1 MKPTFGLYAPA
12 CRVLLYSALIAGAVR
27 CSFAAGYSLSFD
39 GVNDYVS
46 FGPAPGLGAAT
57 FTVETWFKRTGAG
70 VSTSTGYGG
79 ADAIPLVTKGRAE
92 VDGDN
97 RDMNYFL
104 GIRTSDNVLVA
115 DFEEGATGA
124 SPGQNHPVAG
134 VTPIANN
141 VWYHAAATYDGTKWQ
156 LFLNGALEAELVVGQ
171 PPRSDSIQYAAL
183 GSAIDSTGAAA
194 GFLNGVLDEVRIWNY
209 AHSAQQIADNK
220 NLEIPNASG
229 LIGRWG
235 LNEGSGTV
243 AVDSSGSGIN
253 GSLVNGPLWTT
264 GFQPS
269 TAPIITR
276 GPYLQMGTPTSVAVR
291 WRTDQPT
298 NSRVS
303 FGPSSVSLTSNI
315 DDATSTTEHEVRL
328 TASLRQRGIITQLA
342 RRLRRSRAAP
352 ISISSLRPHW
362 EPNSPRASGF
372 LAIRAK
378 LIQTLTPCET
388 PTPPSTARDIQTSG

>member
-1 MKPTFGLYAPA
+1 MKPTFRLYPPA
-12 CRVLLYSALIAGAVR
+12 FRVLLYSALIAGAVH

-70 VSTSTGYGG
+70 VNTSTGSGG
-79 ADAIPLVTKGRAE
+79 LDAIPLVTKGRAE

-104 GIRTSDNVLVA
+104 GIRASDNVLVA

-134 VTPIANN
+134 VTPIVNN

-171 PPRSDSIQYAAL
+171 PPRFDSIQQAAL

-194 GFLNGVLDEVRIWNY
+194 GFFNGVLDEVRIWNY
-209 AHSAQQIADNK
+209 ARSAQQIADNK
-220 NLEIPNASG
+220 NLEIPTAPG

-235 LNEGSGTV
+235 LNRGSTP
-243 AVDSSGSGIN
+243 
-253 GSLVNGPLWTT
+253 VN
-264 GFQPS
+264 
-269 TAPIITR
+269 
-276 GPYLQMGTPTSVAVR
+276 V
-291 WRTDQPT
+291 
-298 NSRVS
+298 N
-303 FGPSSVSLTSNI
+303 N
-315 DDATSTTEHEVRL
+315 
-328 TASLRQRGIITQLA
+328 LR
-342 RRLRRSRAAP
+342 
-352 ISISSLRPHW
+352 ISIRVLFINDMILDNGLQTPIAAVGLTFEGVKEKVSI
-362 EPNSPRASGF
+362 G
-372 LAIRAK
+372 LA
-378 LIQTLTPCET
+378 PC
-388 PTPPSTARDIQTSG
+388 R